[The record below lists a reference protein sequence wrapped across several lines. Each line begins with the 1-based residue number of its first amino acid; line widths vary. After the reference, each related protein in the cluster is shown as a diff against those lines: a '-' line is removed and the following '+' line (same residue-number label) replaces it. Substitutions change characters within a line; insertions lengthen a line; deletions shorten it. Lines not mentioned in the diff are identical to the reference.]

1 MVAIKIEDGTPEGT
15 QPLCVTCRWGHIV
28 KWVRVSQEIIRCVWL
43 AKSPVIEFPVSRC
56 SFYDDKR
63 HPSKRD
69 MESIAWILLTKK
81 TGRTIGFVTAKQF
94 HEIEGDDAEIIPA
107 AAVDSKQSE
116 E

>member
-28 KWVRVSQEIIRCVWL
+28 KGFRVSQEIIRCVWL
-43 AKSPVIEFPVSRC
+43 AKSH
-56 SFYDDKR
+56 KR